1 MRDPAV
7 QTNFQEGHSASTSEG
22 KQNNK
27 KRKDE
32 PREILGAATI
42 WFRFRGCVFIF
53 GVELVI
59 FRVAGGLKILI
70 QATLLVTGNIAA
82 VVPKTASQG
91 SMKIQ

>member
-53 GVELVI
+53 GMELVI
-59 FRVAGGLKILI
+59 FQVAGG
-70 QATLLVTGNIAA
+70 
-82 VVPKTASQG
+82 
-91 SMKIQ
+91 